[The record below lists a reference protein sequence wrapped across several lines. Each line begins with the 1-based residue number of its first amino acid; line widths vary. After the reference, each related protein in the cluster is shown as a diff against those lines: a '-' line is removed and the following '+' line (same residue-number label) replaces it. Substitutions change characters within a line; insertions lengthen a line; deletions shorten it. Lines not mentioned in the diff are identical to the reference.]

1 MEDTVKIK
9 NEKEVAVAIGKFIDE
24 HKGKETIV
32 LDISEY
38 SSWTRYFI
46 ISTISSVGHLKGV
59 VRQLR
64 TYLSDRN
71 IDIYHRHK
79 NISEDGWELV
89 DCGDYVIHLMNSEV
103 RSFYNLEKLWFN
115 GEVIYQ
121 SSKSS

>member
-9 NEKEVAVAIGKFIDE
+9 DEKSIAVSIGEFIDD
-24 HKGKETIV
+24 HKGSGTVV

-46 ISTISSVGHLKGV
+46 ISTVSSLGHLKGI
-59 VRQLR
+59 VRQLKS
-64 TYLSDRN
+64 YLSENN

-79 NISEDGWELV
+79 NIAEDGWELV
-89 DCGDYVIHLMNSEV
+89 DCGDYVIHLMSSEV
-103 RSFYNLEKLWFN
+103 RQFYNLEKLWFN
-115 GEVIYQ
+115 GEILYQ